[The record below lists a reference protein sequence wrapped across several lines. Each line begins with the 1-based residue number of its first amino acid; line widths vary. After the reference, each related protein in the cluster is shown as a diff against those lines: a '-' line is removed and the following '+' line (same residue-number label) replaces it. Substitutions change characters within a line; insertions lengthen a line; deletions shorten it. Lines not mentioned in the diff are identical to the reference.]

1 MTRKALLT
9 APVVALGA
17 NIWVHMRSKTGLHV
31 AQSMPRLRELSMLP
45 STPKD
50 AAEVTVGGLE
60 EHESC
65 GSKESWLIG
74 PHASGGPCTAT
85 REAEEGGCEVE
96 DDSGRACGAALTLKA
111 SNEEIMRGAEMGY
124 MMRW

>member
-9 APVVALGA
+9 VPVLALGA

-65 GSKESWLIG
+65 GSKESWFIG
-74 PHASGGPCTAT
+74 PHASGGLCTAT
-85 REAEEGGCEVE
+85 GDAEEGACEAE
-96 DDSGRACGAALTLKA
+96 DDSGRACGAASTLKA
-111 SNEEIMRGAEMGY
+111 SNEEIIRGAEKGY

>member
-1 MTRKALLT
+1 MTRKGLLT
-9 APVVALGA
+9 MPVVVLGA
-17 NIWVHMRSKTGLHV
+17 NIWVHIRSKTGLHV
-31 AQSMPRLRELSMLP
+31 AQSMPCLLELSVLP

-50 AAEVTVGGLE
+50 AAEVTVGGLA

-65 GSKESWLIG
+65 GSKESWFIG
-74 PHASGGPCTAT
+74 PHASGGLCTT
-85 REAEEGGCEVE
+85 TGDAEEGGCEAG
-96 DDSGRACGAALTLKA
+96 DGSGGACGAASTLRA